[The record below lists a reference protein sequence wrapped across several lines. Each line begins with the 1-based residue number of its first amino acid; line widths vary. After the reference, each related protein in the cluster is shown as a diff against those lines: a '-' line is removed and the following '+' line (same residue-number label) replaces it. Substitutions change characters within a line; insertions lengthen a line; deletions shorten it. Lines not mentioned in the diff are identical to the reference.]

1 MATTVTS
8 HDFIEMA
15 IARCRLDIKLSYL
28 PLEKASLV
36 YKIKIC
42 MCPILAIKVYLH
54 CGKITKMNMLQLF

>member
-28 PLEKASLV
+28 PLE
-36 YKIKIC
+36 
-42 MCPILAIKVYLH
+42 
-54 CGKITKMNMLQLF
+54 